1 MLYCKCLCVP
11 IMRGVWK
18 GMPPSLLPDE
28 VSQWKETKYSSE
40 CVLGLYSSFF
50 HIVSLSYDTTLPVL
64 KKLFEHVIV
73 EIIRLF
79 SKLFSHYSFNFSIT
93 REINFFESSKQLE
106 VTWWQ
111 IQTVRK
117 VLNDVKSEVHY
128 SRWSGSTN
136 VGYGVTQT
144 FNNLTEKTHPF
155 GTESNA
161 KTLLIKLYLT
171 ANWSSKSNEQVWISS
186 SSGSHC
192 SQEMIPSQRHYF
204 LNAVCTWQMVN
215 EISSR
220 KIMWVC

>member
-1 MLYCKCLCVP
+1 
-11 IMRGVWK
+11 
-18 GMPPSLLPDE
+18 
-28 VSQWKETKYSSE
+28 
-40 CVLGLYSSFF
+40 VLGLYSSFF

-128 SRWSGSTN
+128 SR
-136 VGYGVTQT
+136 
-144 FNNLTEKTHPF
+144 
-155 GTESNA
+155 
-161 KTLLIKLYLT
+161 
-171 ANWSSKSNEQVWISS
+171 
-186 SSGSHC
+186 
-192 SQEMIPSQRHYF
+192 
-204 LNAVCTWQMVN
+204 
-215 EISSR
+215 
-220 KIMWVC
+220 